1 MQTYVPDV
9 AAESAWVIQA
19 FLDALA
25 RSLPDPTLMQELRAR
40 LDDDCAALASRYR
53 HWLVDE
59 QAGHQLRQGAVVLV
73 AYRHLRRVVPDQ
85 ELVGLL
91 RAAFT
96 EPLRAVVRGGTAQAL
111 DQSTDPFATL
121 VSISKLR
128 EEHVHGASFVFERPR
143 NDERAYYLD
152 VTRCLWHSFFVAE
165 GCPELTAIFCA
176 FDEAWIGAIEPG
188 RHGLQ
193 FERATTLGQGGSL
206 CPFHFFR
213 VERQLPNRAPNE
225 RGAP

>member
-1 MQTYVPDV
+1 MQQYVPDV

-25 RSLPDPTLMQELRAR
+25 RGLPDPGPMPELLSR
-40 LDDDCAALASRYR
+40 LDSDCAALAARYKG
-53 HWLVDE
+53 WLVDE

-73 AYRHLRRVVPDQ
+73 AYRCLRGTVP
-85 ELVGLL
+85 EPELL
-91 RAAFT
+91 RLLRSAFT
-96 EPLRAVVRGGTAQAL
+96 EPLRPAVRDGTAQAL
-111 DQSTDPFATL
+111 DQSEDPFVTL
-121 VSISKLR
+121 VGISKLR
-128 EEHVHGASFVFERPR
+128 EKHFHGDSFVLERPR
-143 NDERAYYLD
+143 DDDRAYYAD

-188 RHGLQ
+188 RHGVR
-193 FERATTLGQGGSL
+193 FERATTLGQGGAL

-213 VERQLPNRAPNE
+213 AGRESQQPAGP
-225 RGAP
+225 GAG